1 MDHKTFGKIVA
12 ALRKEK
18 ISFTTGNSW
27 NQTDLAEETGLT
39 PSLVGRIERGQQ
51 ARLDG
56 EILTQLARAF
66 NLTSLERREF
76 FAMASEVADKEIVRA
91 DLCNEEVFEQVWALL
106 DSLQTPAFLMDPF
119 GDIIGTNRSLIAFH
133 NINITKLQSANSTSA
148 GVNNLALLLSPVSS
162 LRQMLG
168 HAWQSITL
176 NNVQQWRT
184 MTLRY
189 RHTPRFQQMFAA
201 LSTFPDF
208 RMLWA
213 AGNNHERAID
223 DCSRLRSYIYTHGAH
238 GPVAYTVFTN
248 MSLSSYGDL
257 YLSTLV
263 PQDHVTA
270 ELFQDLADKDR
281 HVLSF
286 TPWPNPGLI

>member
-1 MDHKTFGKIVA
+1 M
-12 ALRKEK
+12 
-18 ISFTTGNSW
+18 
-27 NQTDLAEETGLT
+27 
-39 PSLVGRIERGQQ
+39 GRIERGQQ
-51 ARLDG
+51 PRVDG

-76 FAMASEVADKEIVRA
+76 FAMASEVTDKEIVRA
-91 DLCNEEVFEQVWALL
+91 DLCNEEVFEQVWTLL

-119 GDIIGTNRSLIAFH
+119 GDIIGANRSSIAFH
-133 NINITKLQSANSTSA
+133 NINLTKLRAGKSTSA
-148 GVNNLALLLSPVSS
+148 GINNLALLLSPVSS
-162 LRQMLG
+162 LRQILG

-184 MTLRY
+184 MTFRY
-189 RHTPRFQQMFAA
+189 RHTPRFQQLFAA
-201 LSTFPDF
+201 LSTFPEF

-223 DCSRLRSYIYTHGAH
+223 DCSRLRSYIYTHGVH

-248 MSLSSYGDL
+248 TSLSSYGDL

-270 ELFQDLADKDR
+270 ELFQGLTDKDR